1 MGQMGAAGS
10 DQSKDFLSS
19 SSLQCWADECSCV
32 EDKRKGLWQVETSS
46 SLTLLSSRSPVQLIS
61 TMTIFESQV
70 RRLSSMRQ
78 GRMGPTLVAM
88 ESHGKIVAIGG
99 WDGGF
104 ASLNSVE
111 VYDVETNQW
120 SVANPMVPADICLS
134 SFNAVI
140 SRCSHGRGLQVLSLV
155 DGSTSLVGSVRSAV
169 QHFCRWSASI

>member
-32 EDKRKGLWQVETSS
+32 EEKRKGLWQVETSS

-78 GRMGPTLVAM
+78 GRMGPTLVAV

-99 WDGGF
+99 WDGDL
-104 ASLNSVE
+104 ACLNSVE

-140 SRCSHGRGLQVLSLV
+140 SRCSHGRGLQELSLV
-155 DGSTSLVGSVRSAV
+155 DASTSLVGSEMTTA

>member
-1 MGQMGAAGS
+1 MVQMGAAGS
-10 DQSKDFLSS
+10 GQLRAFLSS
-19 SSLQCWADECSCV
+19 ISLQCWADECSCV
-32 EDKRKGLWQVETSS
+32 EDRKGLWQGETSS
-46 SLTLLSSRSPVQLIS
+46 SLTLLSSRSLVQLIS

-78 GRMGPTLVAM
+78 GRIGPTLVAL

-99 WDGGF
+99 WDGDF

-140 SRCSHGRGLQVLSLV
+140 SRCSHG
-155 DGSTSLVGSVRSAV
+155 
-169 QHFCRWSASI
+169 